1 MSNHLKGMLM
11 AFFGVFILSP
21 DAVLIRLADADSWS
35 ILLWRGIFYAL
46 GILIILL
53 ITHRSKALNEV
64 KKIGK
69 DGVLIGILTGLGS
82 VTFVFAVQLTSI
94 ASALVI
100 ISIMPMMTAL
110 ISWLILKE
118 RSGIF
123 TWFSMVLVFIGI
135 YIVMDGEP
143 KGSSLIG
150 NLFALASVTFGATG
164 FTLIRKNKSINMIPA
179 MGVNAIVSAFIAAIF
194 VETVILPLD
203 SMLYIF
209 AMGLMV
215 SLSFSLLTSSGRYIP
230 ATEVGMFM
238 PLGAVFG
245 TLAGWLIVNEQPS
258 SGALIGG
265 FIVLLTMFVHSWHS
279 NKIAKE

>member
-100 ISIMPMMTAL
+100 ISIMPMMTAI

-118 RSGIF
+118 KSGIF

-150 NLFALASVTFGATG
+150 NLSALASVTFGATG

>member
-1 MSNHLKGMLM
+1 M

-100 ISIMPMMTAL
+100 ISIMPMMTAI

-118 RSGIF
+118 KSGVF

>member
-1 MSNHLKGMLM
+1 M

-100 ISIMPMMTAL
+100 ISIMPMMTAI

-118 RSGIF
+118 KSGIF

>member
-100 ISIMPMMTAL
+100 ISIMPMMTAI

-118 RSGIF
+118 KSGIF

-179 MGVNAIVSAFIAAIF
+179 MGVNAIVSALIAAIF

-209 AMGLMV
+209 VMGLMV

-245 TLAGWLIVNEQPS
+245 TLAGWLIINEQPS

-279 NKIAKE
+279 NKIAKD

>member
-100 ISIMPMMTAL
+100 ISIMPMMTAI

-118 RSGIF
+118 KSGIF

-179 MGVNAIVSAFIAAIF
+179 MGVNAIVSALIAAIF

-245 TLAGWLIVNEQPS
+245 TLAGWLIINEQPS

-265 FIVLLTMFVHSWHS
+265 FIVMLTMFVHSWHS

>member
-1 MSNHLKGMLM
+1 M

-100 ISIMPMMTAL
+100 ISIMPMMTAI

-118 RSGIF
+118 KSGIF

-179 MGVNAIVSAFIAAIF
+179 MGVNAIVSALIAAIF
-194 VETVILPLD
+194 VETVILPPD

-245 TLAGWLIVNEQPS
+245 TLAGWLIINEQPS